1 MDDPRAPE
9 KWRDLAQHERDAIL
23 GFARLSK
30 THRDR
35 IYKAG
40 ANIAFWDG
48 LIERCRRWKVLWW
61 VVAYVVAE
69 FTGFIDALVA
79 AWQDR
84 K

>member
-1 MDDPRAPE
+1 MDDPHAPE
-9 KWRDLAQHERDAIL
+9 KWADLAQHERDAIL

-40 ANIAFWDG
+40 ANIAFWDS
-48 LIERCRRWKVLWW
+48 LVERFGRWKLVW
-61 VVAYVVAE
+61 VSLALFVGWV
-69 FTGFIDALVA
+69 TGFLDALA
-79 AWQDR
+79 SAWQDR